1 MHMAKTLDDLQNLLT
16 RAGYA
21 CELLL
26 DAIVATRVPTK
37 TYKNPAGDHT
47 LEIYVTFDRPNK
59 CVAVEVLHAFD
70 LRKTDHREATL
81 ACVLTASGRT
91 PLLRPALEP
100 EGDIKIRID
109 CLCEADE
116 AQDERVLEAVAV
128 LTGFVEAWHPQVAA
142 AMKTGKFNAHDVA
155 RFNLSRMPSR
165 RPAKPKKSGE
175 TDKTGELDKPAKP
188 NKPDDSAAPDEPA
201 TSEEPAATAEQA
213 KTGRQARSR
222 SIGSMMRA
230 AAISAKPGGTP
241 VRLAVLKA
249 FREWLDDQRG
259 RDGEQN

>member
-1 MHMAKTLDDLQNLLT
+1 MAKTLDDLQNLLT
-16 RAGYA
+16 REGYA

-37 TYKNPAGDHT
+37 TYKNPTGEHT
-47 LEIYVTFDRPNK
+47 LEIYVTFDRPNN

-109 CLCEADE
+109 CPCEADE

-165 RPAKPKKSGE
+165 RPAKPRKSGE
-175 TDKTGELDKPAKP
+175 TNKPAKP

-201 TSEEPAATAEQA
+201 TPEQPAATDEHAKPDEQA
-213 KTGRQARSR
+213 KTGKQARGL

-241 VRLAVLKA
+241 ARLAVLKA

-259 RDGEQN
+259 RNGEQN